1 MKQSTL
7 IPLAAAVLLGATG
20 SALGLNV
27 GEKAPPL
34 DIQEWVKGE
43 PLDLTSAQGKIVL
56 LEFWATW

>member
-1 MKQSTL
+1 MKQNTL
-7 IPLAAAVLLGATG
+7 LPLAAAVLLGASG

-34 DIQEWVKGE
+34 EIQEWVKGE
-43 PLDLTSAQGKIVL
+43 PLDLAGAQGRIVL

>member
-7 IPLAAAVLLGATG
+7 IPRAAAVLLGATG

-43 PLDLTSAQGKIVL
+43 PLDLTSAQGKIVSGGIFKVL
-56 LEFWATW
+56 